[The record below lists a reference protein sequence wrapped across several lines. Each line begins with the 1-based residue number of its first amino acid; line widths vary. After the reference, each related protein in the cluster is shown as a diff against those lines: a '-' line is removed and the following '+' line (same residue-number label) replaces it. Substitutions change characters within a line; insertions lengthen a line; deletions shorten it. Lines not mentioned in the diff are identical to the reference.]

1 MIERRTFGK
10 TGVEVSVLGFGGS
23 EIGFLDAPQEAVDR
37 ILGTALDQGINVVD
51 TAECYRDS
59 EAKIGNAI
67 AHRRDE
73 YFLFTKCGHNPGLEE
88 FEDWD
93 PRLLEA
99 SIDRSLRLL
108 QTDCVDLVQ
117 LHTCSAD
124 LLVQGDVIDVLRRA
138 REAGKT
144 RWIGYSGDGENAVAA
159 IRSGAFDTLQTSV
172 NFADQQCI
180 DLTLPLA
187 KEAGLGVIAKRP
199 VANAAWRYVEEPVGM
214 YAHVYWQRLR
224 ELKYPFLDDPAETFR
239 AALQF
244 TLAQDVHTAI
254 VGTQNPERIASNV
267 AEVGLP
273 VDRDQ
278 VAAIRARWAEV
289 ARPDWVGQT

>member
-1 MIERRTFGK
+1 MIERRAFGK

-37 ILGTALDQGINVVD
+37 ILGAALDHGINVID

-59 EAKIGNAI
+59 EAKIGKAI

-73 YFLFTKCGHNPGLEE
+73 YFLFTKCGHNSGLEE

-93 PRLLEA
+93 PRLLKA

-124 LLVQGDVIDVLRRA
+124 LLAQGDVIDVLRRA

-144 RWIGYSGDGENAVAA
+144 RWIGFSGDGEDAVAA
-159 IRSGAFDTLQTSV
+159 IRTGAFDTLQTSV

-199 VANAAWRYVEEPVGM
+199 VANAAWRYAEEPVGM
-214 YAHVYWQRLR
+214 YAHVYWQRLQ
-224 ELKYPFLDDPAETFR
+224 ELQYPFLNDPVEAFR

-254 VGTQNPERIASNV
+254 VGTQNPERISSNV
-267 AEVGLP
+267 AESSRP
-273 VDRDQ
+273 IDQ
-278 VAAIRARWAEV
+278 VRIAGIRARWAEI